1 MKSNSGRRPALECLE
16 GRAIPGAV
24 VTLPAEVFFHRPH
37 PPNENSAVA
46 DAFYVPSPEVLAA
59 RPIVVTPSGNITGPK
74 V

>member
-1 MKSNSGRRPALECLE
+1 MMSKIRRRPVLESLE
-16 GRAIPGAV
+16 ARAIPGAV

-46 DAFYVPSPEVLAA
+46 DAFYVPSPDVQAA
-59 RPIVVTPSGNITGPK
+59 RPIVVTPSGNVNGPK